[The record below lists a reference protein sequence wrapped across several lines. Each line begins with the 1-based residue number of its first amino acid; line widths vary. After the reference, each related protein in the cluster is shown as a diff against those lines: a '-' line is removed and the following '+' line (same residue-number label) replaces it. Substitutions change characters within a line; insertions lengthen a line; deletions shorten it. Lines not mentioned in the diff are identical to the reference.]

1 MNLQC
6 DTLLQRI
13 RWDEAG
19 LVPVVVQHAHSG
31 IVLTVAYA
39 NEEAVLRT
47 CALEQSVFWSRSRR
61 SLWHK
66 GETSGHVQ
74 RVVALSIDCD
84 GDALIYHV
92 VPQGPACHTGNTTCF
107 YRSASFPTLHA
118 LAQTIEDRDVRRP
131 EGSYTTYLFN
141 KGTDKICKKI
151 GEESAEVIVAAKNTN
166 KHELMSEASDLLFHL
181 LVLLRDQRVAL
192 DDVLAELARRQQ
204 Q

>member
-1 MNLQC
+1 MIEQC
-6 DTLLQRI
+6 DALLQRI
-13 RWDEAG
+13 RFDDSG

-39 NEEAVLRT
+39 NEEAILRT
-47 CALEQSVFWSRSRR
+47 CALKQSVFWSRSRQ

-92 VPQGPACHTGNTTCF
+92 VPQGPACHTGNASCF
-107 YRSASFPTLHA
+107 YDAMTFPTLHA
-118 LAQTIEDRDVRRP
+118 LVQTIEDRDVRRP
-131 EGSYTTYLFN
+131 EGSYTTYLLS

-151 GEESAEVIVAAKNTN
+151 GEESAEVIIAAKNTN
-166 KHELMSEASDLLFHL
+166 TQELISEASDLLFHL
-181 LVLLRDQRVAL
+181 LVLLRDRRVAL

-204 Q
+204 